1 MTRKVARQFSL
12 AGSPPL
18 FLLLLL
24 AVRITAVTGAE
35 VRGTVKLEH
44 IGVFGQAPTTPESG
58 PLSVAVFPL
67 EGGTPASG
75 ESTTHPVEIRDNR
88 ITPNYLAI
96 TRGDRVRFE
105 NHDDVYHELF
115 AVSAENPFVLRL
127 GKQKHGEVGS
137 GEVQSERSTT
147 WHVFCRIHART
158 YARIDVLDTPYIKM
172 LTPGEPFAFRK
183 LTPGRWRVRIATPGA
198 ETRTL
203 ETLARSS
210 APALKETLT
219 VRRDAPG
226 LQETSAQRIGIA
238 DLFPPEPGF

>member
-1 MTRKVARQFSL
+1 MTRKVARHFSL
-12 AGSPPL
+12 AGSPRL

-35 VRGTVKLEH
+35 VRGTVTLEH
-44 IGVFGQAPTTPESG
+44 IGLFGQAPETPESG
-58 PLSVAVFPL
+58 PLSVAIFPL
-67 EGGTPASG
+67 DGATPASG
-75 ESTTHPVEIRDNR
+75 ESKTHRVEIRDNQ

-105 NHDDVYHELF
+105 NHDDVHHELF
-115 AVSAENPFVLRL
+115 SVSAENPFVLRL
-127 GKQKHGEVGS
+127 GKRGHAEVGS
-137 GEVQSERSTT
+137 GAVQSEGSAT

-172 LTPGEPFAFRK
+172 LTAGAPFAFHK

-203 ETLARSS
+203 EILARPA

-219 VRRDAPG
+219 VRVGAPG
-226 LQETSAQRIGIA
+226 RQDTSARRIGIA
-238 DLFPPEPGF
+238 DLFPSEPGF